1 MTSRWP
7 KVLPPLE
14 PELARINDDFMRYW
28 HEVFPSRF
36 GIADRWGH
44 RYAVAQAPS
53 RFLRTLEV
61 GAGIGEH
68 LAFET
73 LDAEQERD
81 YVALELRETM
91 AERIRERFPRVQVR
105 VGDVQKRLEFPDGHF
120 DRIVAV
126 HVLEHLPDLPAALR
140 ELRRVCASD
149 ATLSVVIPCEGS
161 LATACARRISAQRIY
176 ERRYG
181 RPYRHFIEREH
192 LNRPWEVIE
201 ELAPHF
207 SIAHRGAFPVPLPIQ
222 WCNLFLGLTLRPKT
236 S

>member
-7 KVLPPLE
+7 KLLPPLE
-14 PELARINDDFMRYW
+14 PEQKRINDDFMRYW

-44 RYAVAQAPS
+44 RYAVEHAPAS
-53 RFLRTLEV
+53 FRRTLEV

-81 YVALELRETM
+81 YVALELREGM
-91 AERIRERFPRVQVR
+91 AERIRERFPRVSVK
-105 VGDVQKRLEFPDGHF
+105 VGDVQQRLDFPDGHF

-140 ELRRVCASD
+140 ELRRVCAPD
-149 ATLSVVIPCEGS
+149 GTLSVVIPCEGS
-161 LATACARRISAQRIY
+161 LATTCARRISAQRIY

-181 RPYRHFIEREH
+181 RPYRLFIEREH
-192 LNRPWEVIE
+192 LNRPWEVVE
-201 ELAPHF
+201 ELAEHF
-207 SIAHRGAFPVPLPIQ
+207 TTTHRGAFPVPLPIQ
-222 WCNLFLGLTLRPKT
+222 WCNLFLGMTLRPKT
-236 S
+236 